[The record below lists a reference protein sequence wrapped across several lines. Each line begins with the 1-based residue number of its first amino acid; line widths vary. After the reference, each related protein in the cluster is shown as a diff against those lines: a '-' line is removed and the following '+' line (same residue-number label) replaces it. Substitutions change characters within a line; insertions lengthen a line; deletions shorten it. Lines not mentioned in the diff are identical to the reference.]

1 MKKRGRGRGEEEKEE
16 RGKEKKKGEGERGR
30 GRSMQKI
37 EVKDYL
43 LSQNREFQTEVHLF
57 IQKCAFDTPFS

>member
-1 MKKRGRGRGEEEKEE
+1 MKFKDISCQSTKNLSWGLCIGIA
-16 RGKEKKKGEGERGR
+16 
-30 GRSMQKI
+30 MQKI

>member
-1 MKKRGRGRGEEEKEE
+1 MKFKDISCQSTKNLSWGLFIGIA
-16 RGKEKKKGEGERGR
+16 
-30 GRSMQKI
+30 MQKI
-37 EVKDYL
+37 DEVKDYL